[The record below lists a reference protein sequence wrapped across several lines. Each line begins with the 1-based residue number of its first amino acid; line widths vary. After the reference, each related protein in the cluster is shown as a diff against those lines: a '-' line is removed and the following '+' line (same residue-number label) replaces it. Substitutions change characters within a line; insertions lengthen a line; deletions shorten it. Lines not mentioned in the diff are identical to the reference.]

1 MGEIDRTGVVFFW
14 GKSGNGKTSAVLS
27 FGKELARF
35 GRVLYNSLEE
45 GLSVSFLNALR
56 RHAMQDCGRRF
67 QVVAGESI
75 ADLDERLSKRKS
87 PDFVIIDSFQYTQLD
102 YRQYIAFKERHL
114 DKMLVFV
121 SHADGKQPVR
131 PGRAVGNVRCRA
143 EDMGRGIQ
151 SLYERTLLW
160 ANGRI
165 YDLARKSRGILG
177 RPQQTETIFKE
188 RKIMKIYISGR
199 ISGRPLAQV
208 REEFEQAE
216 IKLRRFG
223 FLPINPMNNG
233 LPADAAWE
241 DHMGRDIAMLL
252 RCQAIYMLPGWP
264 RSEGATL
271 EYLIARQRRMR
282 IFTAES
288 PLVKTVERTL

>member
-1 MGEIDRTGVVFFW
+1 MGKSLSVSQALSIRRSTLRLEGGWGNCVGEIDRTGVVFFW

-56 RHAMQDCGRRF
+56 RHAMQACGRRF

-121 SHADGKQPVR
+121 SHADGKQPA
-131 PGRAVGNVRCRA
+131 GRAARSVMYDAGLKIWVEGYKA
-143 EDMGRGIQ
+143 F
-151 SLYERTLLW
+151 T
-160 ANGRI
+160 NGRFFGPTGE
-165 YDLARKSRGILG
+165 Y
-177 RPQQTETIFKE
+177 TIW
-188 RKIMKIYISGR
+188 
-199 ISGRPLAQV
+199 
-208 REEFEQAE
+208 REKAE
-216 IKLRRFG
+216 
-223 FLPINPMNNG
+223 
-233 LPADAAWE
+233 
-241 DHMGRDIAMLL
+241 
-252 RCQAIYMLPGWP
+252 
-264 RSEGATL
+264 
-271 EYLIARQRRMR
+271 EYWGDPNKPKP
-282 IFTAES
+282 FS
-288 PLVKTVERTL
+288 KNVK